1 METSW
6 RLFDGWRG
14 YLQALKAVSL
24 LALIH
29 GFSELTKHESLATRP
44 TSHLAVEASVL
55 VVHF

>member
-29 GFSELTKHESLATRP
+29 GFSELTKHVSLAKRP
-44 TSHLAVEASVL
+44 TSHLAVEAFVL